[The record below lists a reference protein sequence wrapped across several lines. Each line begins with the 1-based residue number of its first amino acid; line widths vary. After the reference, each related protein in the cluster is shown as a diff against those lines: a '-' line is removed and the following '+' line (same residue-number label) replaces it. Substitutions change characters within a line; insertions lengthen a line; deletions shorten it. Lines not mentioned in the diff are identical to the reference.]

1 MNENPALNHYNQHFD
16 QREKNNDDNPTEYV
30 EKDYVDDEGARNFN
44 LNQKSEFNLD
54 VIEETNGKNSKVA
67 TKEEEEVEKDSDLD
81 ATKLYL
87 HDIGKLELLTKKEE
101 SILGR
106 QIEIGDRISELSS
119 EFEIKEDSAFNS
131 KIVAVAIK
139 LVCSKFKLV
148 QSLLKILKQPSES
161 SLMQLANNEE
171 FRDKIDSYF
180 DEELINKLSQ
190 KLNETVGQVEQQI
203 RELSIDMQIV
213 PEDVLYIIDKASLK
227 TLFKETNKAKWVN
240 TFLDYEPLCRFHVN
254 KLIAENESAIN
265 KLTESNLRL
274 VVSVAKKYLNRGMAL
289 QDLVQEGNIGLIKAV
304 NKFDYRKG
312 HKFST
317 YATWWIRQSI
327 TRAIA
332 DQARLIRVP
341 VHMIDTMNKVNSV
354 KRKITQQQGRDVT
367 DKELSNAT
375 DISQEKIKEINKLS
389 EFPMSLDMPLI
400 ENETLLLSDV
410 VEDNRDGGPVQITT
424 EKLLRDQLYDSLET
438 LNEREA
444 TIVKLRFGLND
455 GETMTLE
462 QIGERF
468 GVTRERI
475 RQIESKALKKLRHP
489 GRSAKL
495 KEFV

>member
-139 LVCSKFKLV
+139 LACSKFKLV

-227 TLFKETNKAKWVN
+227 TLFKETNKAK
-240 TFLDYEPLCRFHVN
+240 T
-254 KLIAENESAIN
+254 
-265 KLTESNLRL
+265 
-274 VVSVAKKYLNRGMAL
+274 
-289 QDLVQEGNIGLIKAV
+289 
-304 NKFDYRKG
+304 
-312 HKFST
+312 
-317 YATWWIRQSI
+317 
-327 TRAIA
+327 
-332 DQARLIRVP
+332 
-341 VHMIDTMNKVNSV
+341 
-354 KRKITQQQGRDVT
+354 
-367 DKELSNAT
+367 KE
-375 DISQEKIKEINKLS
+375 
-389 EFPMSLDMPLI
+389 
-400 ENETLLLSDV
+400 
-410 VEDNRDGGPVQITT
+410 
-424 EKLLRDQLYDSLET
+424 
-438 LNEREA
+438 
-444 TIVKLRFGLND
+444 
-455 GETMTLE
+455 
-462 QIGERF
+462 
-468 GVTRERI
+468 
-475 RQIESKALKKLRHP
+475 
-489 GRSAKL
+489 
-495 KEFV
+495 

>member
-1 MNENPALNHYNQHFD
+1 MNENSALNHFSQQLNPRD
-16 QREKNNDDNPTEYV
+16 KITDDNPTDYV
-30 EKDYVDDEGARNFN
+30 EKDDVDDEGERNFN
-44 LNQKSEFNLD
+44 VGGKSEFNSD
-54 VIEETNGKNSKVA
+54 INEETTEKAKNDNKQ
-67 TKEEEEVEKDSDLD
+67 EESVDRDPDLD

-87 HDIGKLELLTKKEE
+87 YDIGKLGLLTKKEE
-101 SILGR
+101 SVLGR
-106 QIEIGDRISELSS
+106 QIEIGDRIRNISN
-119 EFEIKEDSAFNS
+119 EFDITKNTSFNS
-131 KIVAVAIK
+131 TIVATAIGLVCAKNKLIEKLLKVIK
-139 LVCSKFKLV
+139 LPTDISF
-148 QSLLKILKQPSES
+148 IE
-161 SLMQLANNEE
+161 LAGNEE
-171 FRDKIDSYF
+171 FRLMIDSYF
-180 DEELINKLSQ
+180 DENLVNSLSQ
-190 KLNETVGQVEQQI
+190 QMGQSIEDIQQQI
-203 RELSIDMQIV
+203 RELSVDFQIV
-213 PEDVLYIIDKASLK
+213 PEDILDIIDKTSIENLYKDVNK
-227 TLFKETNKAKWVN
+227 TKWVE
-240 TFLDYEPLCRFHVN
+240 TFLDYEPLCKFHMT
-254 KLIAENESAIN
+254 KLNRENEFAKN

-304 NKFDYRKG
+304 KKFDYRKG

-327 TRAIA
+327 TRSIA

-341 VHMIDTMNKVNSV
+341 VHMIDTINKVNSV
-354 KRKITQQQGRDVT
+354 KRRVSQQQGRDITV
-367 DKELSNAT
+367 KELSQAA
-375 DISQEKIKEINKLS
+375 DMPQEKIKEINKLS

-410 VEDNRDGGPVQITT
+410 VEDTRDAGPVQITT

-462 QIGERF
+462 QIGEKF

-495 KEFV
+495 KEFA

>member
-1 MNENPALNHYNQHFD
+1 MNENPALNHYNQQFD
-16 QREKNNDDNPTEYV
+16 QREKLNDDNPTEYV
-30 EKDYVDDEGARNFN
+30 EKDYVDDEQSRDFTFS
-44 LNQKSEFNLD
+44 QKREFNLD
-54 VIEETNGKNSKVA
+54 VSDETNGKNKKETV
-67 TKEEEEVEKDSDLD
+67 KEEDLEKDSDLD

-106 QIEIGDRISELSS
+106 QIEIGDRIEKLSS
-119 EFEIKEDSAFNS
+119 EYEVQEDTAFNS
-131 KIVAVAIK
+131 TIVAIAIK
-139 LVCSKFKLV
+139 LVCSKFRIV
-148 QSLLKILKQPSES
+148 ENLLKILGQPSETS
-161 SLMQLANNEE
+161 FISLANNEE
-171 FRDKIDSYF
+171 FRNKIDAYF
-180 DEELINKLSQ
+180 DEGLIGKLSQ
-190 KLNETVGQVEQQI
+190 KLNLSTDEIEQQI
-203 RELSIDMQIV
+203 RHLSIDMQIV
-213 PEDVLYIIDKASLK
+213 PEDVLYIIDKSSLK
-227 TLFKETNKAKWVN
+227 ILFKETNKAKWIK
-240 TFLDYEPLCRFHVN
+240 TFLDYEPLCKFHVN
-254 KLIAENESAIN
+254 KLLGENEFAIS

-367 DKELSNAT
+367 DKELSSAT
-375 DISQEKIKEINKLS
+375 DIPQEKIKEINKLS

-424 EKLLRDQLYDSLET
+424 DKLLRDQLYDSLET

-489 GRSAKL
+489 ARSAKL

>member
-1 MNENPALNHYNQHFD
+1 
-16 QREKNNDDNPTEYV
+16 
-30 EKDYVDDEGARNFN
+30 
-44 LNQKSEFNLD
+44 
-54 VIEETNGKNSKVA
+54 
-67 TKEEEEVEKDSDLD
+67 
-81 ATKLYL
+81 
-87 HDIGKLELLTKKEE
+87 
-101 SILGR
+101 
-106 QIEIGDRISELSS
+106 
-119 EFEIKEDSAFNS
+119 
-131 KIVAVAIK
+131 
-139 LVCSKFKLV
+139 
-148 QSLLKILKQPSES
+148 
-161 SLMQLANNEE
+161 
-171 FRDKIDSYF
+171 
-180 DEELINKLSQ
+180 
-190 KLNETVGQVEQQI
+190 
-203 RELSIDMQIV
+203 
-213 PEDVLYIIDKASLK
+213 
-227 TLFKETNKAKWVN
+227 
-240 TFLDYEPLCRFHVN
+240 
-254 KLIAENESAIN
+254 
-265 KLTESNLRL
+265 
-274 VVSVAKKYLNRGMAL
+274 MAL

-367 DKELSNAT
+367 DKELSSAT
-375 DISQEKIKEINKLS
+375 DIPQAKIKEINKLS

-424 EKLLRDQLYDSLET
+424 DKLLRDQLYDSLET

-489 GRSAKL
+489 ARSAKL

>member
-1 MNENPALNHYNQHFD
+1 MNENPALNHYNQQFS
-16 QREKNNDDNPTEYV
+16 QREKLNDDNPTEYV
-30 EKDYVDDEGARNFN
+30 EKDYVDDEQRGDFN
-44 LNQKSEFNLD
+44 LSQKSEFNLD
-54 VIEETNGKNSKVA
+54 VAEETNEKNKKEVA
-67 TKEEEEVEKDSDLD
+67 KEENLEKDSDLD

-87 HDIGKLELLTKKEE
+87 HDIGKLQLLTKKEE

-106 QIEIGDRISELSS
+106 QIEIGDRIEKLST
-119 EFEIKEDSAFNS
+119 EFDVKKDTTFNS
-131 KIVAVAIK
+131 TIVAIAIK
-139 LVCSKFKLV
+139 LICSKFKIV
-148 QSLLKILKQPSES
+148 ENLLKILDQPLETSVIV
-161 SLMQLANNEE
+161 LANNEE
-171 FRDKIDSYF
+171 FRNKIDSYF
-180 DEELINKLSQ
+180 DEELIGELSQ
-190 KLNETVGQVEQQI
+190 KLKLPTDEIEQQI
-203 RELSIDMQIV
+203 RDLSIDMQIV
-213 PEDVLYIIDKASLK
+213 PEDVLYIIDKSSLK
-227 TLFKETNKAKWVN
+227 ILSKETNKAKWIK
-240 TFLDYEPLCRFHVN
+240 TFLDYEPLCKFHIN
-254 KLIAENESAIN
+254 KLLAENESATN

-354 KRKITQQQGRDVT
+354 KRKITQQQGRDIT
-367 DKELSNAT
+367 DRELSNAT
-375 DISQEKIKEINKLS
+375 DIPQEKIKEINKLS

-424 EKLLRDQLYDSLET
+424 DKLLRDQLYDSLGT

-489 GRSAKL
+489 ARSAKL

>member
-1 MNENPALNHYNQHFD
+1 MNENSALNHFSQQLNPRD
-16 QREKNNDDNPTEYV
+16 KITDDNPTDYV
-30 EKDYVDDEGARNFN
+30 EKDDVDDEGERNFN
-44 LNQKSEFNLD
+44 VGGKSEFNSD
-54 VIEETNGKNSKVA
+54 INEETTEKAKNDNKQ
-67 TKEEEEVEKDSDLD
+67 EESVDRDPDLD

-87 HDIGKLELLTKKEE
+87 YDIGKLGLLTKKEE
-101 SILGR
+101 SVLGR
-106 QIEIGDRISELSS
+106 QIEIGDRISKLTN
-119 EFEIKEDSAFNS
+119 EFDITENTSFNS
-131 KIVAVAIK
+131 TIVATAIGLVCAKNKLIEKLLKVIK
-139 LVCSKFKLV
+139 LPTDISF
-148 QSLLKILKQPSES
+148 IE
-161 SLMQLANNEE
+161 LAGNEE
-171 FRDKIDSYF
+171 FRLMIDSYF
-180 DEELINKLSQ
+180 DENLVNSLSQ
-190 KLNETVGQVEQQI
+190 QMGQSIEDIQQQI
-203 RELSIDMQIV
+203 RELSVDFQIV
-213 PEDVLYIIDKASLK
+213 PEDILDIIDKTSIENLYKDVNK
-227 TLFKETNKAKWVN
+227 TKWVE
-240 TFLDYEPLCRFHVN
+240 TFLDYEPLCKFHMS
-254 KLIAENESAIN
+254 KLNRENEFAKN

-304 NKFDYRKG
+304 KKFDYRKG

-327 TRAIA
+327 TRSIA

-341 VHMIDTMNKVNSV
+341 VHMIDTINKVNSV
-354 KRKITQQQGRDVT
+354 KRRVSQQQGRDITV
-367 DKELSNAT
+367 KELSQAA
-375 DISQEKIKEINKLS
+375 DMPQEKIKEINKLS

-410 VEDNRDGGPVQITT
+410 VEDTRDAGPVQITT

-462 QIGERF
+462 QIGEKF

-495 KEFV
+495 KEFA

>member
-1 MNENPALNHYNQHFD
+1 MNENSALNHFSQQLNPRD
-16 QREKNNDDNPTEYV
+16 KMTDDNPTDYV
-30 EKDYVDDEGARNFN
+30 EKDDVDDEGERNFN
-44 LNQKSEFNLD
+44 VGGKSEFNSY
-54 VIEETNGKNSKVA
+54 INEETSEKAKNGNKQ
-67 TKEEEEVEKDSDLD
+67 EESLDRDPDLD

-87 HDIGKLELLTKKEE
+87 YDIGKLGLLTKKEE
-101 SILGR
+101 SVLGR
-106 QIEIGDRISELSS
+106 QIEIGDRLRNISN
-119 EFEIKEDSAFNS
+119 EFDIAKNTSFNS
-131 KIVAVAIK
+131 TIVATAIGLVCAKNKLIEKLLKVIK
-139 LVCSKFKLV
+139 LPTDISF
-148 QSLLKILKQPSES
+148 IE
-161 SLMQLANNEE
+161 LAGNEE
-171 FRDKIDSYF
+171 FRLMIDSYF
-180 DEELINKLSQ
+180 DENLVNSLSQ
-190 KLNETVGQVEQQI
+190 QMGQSIEDIQQQI
-203 RELSIDMQIV
+203 RELSVDFQIV
-213 PEDVLYIIDKASLK
+213 PEDILDIIDKTSIENLYKDVNK
-227 TLFKETNKAKWVN
+227 TKWVE
-240 TFLDYEPLCRFHVN
+240 TFLDYEPLCKFHMT
-254 KLIAENESAIN
+254 KLNRENEFAKN

-304 NKFDYRKG
+304 KKFDYRKG

-327 TRAIA
+327 TRSIA

-354 KRKITQQQGRDVT
+354 KRRVSQQQGRDITV
-367 DKELSNAT
+367 KELSQAT
-375 DISQEKIKEINKLS
+375 DMPQEKIKEVNKLS

-410 VEDNRDGGPVQITT
+410 VEDTRDAGPVQITT

-489 GRSAKL
+489 ARSAKL
-495 KEFV
+495 KEFA

>member
-1 MNENPALNHYNQHFD
+1 MNENPALNHFNQQLD
-16 QREKNNDDNPTEYV
+16 LREKITDDNPTDYV
-30 EKDYVDDEGARNFN
+30 EKDYADDENARNFN
-44 LNQKSEFNLD
+44 LSEKSEINSD
-54 VIEETNGKNSKVA
+54 VAEEAGQKVKKNSSD
-67 TKEEEEVEKDSDLD
+67 EENLERDPDLD

-101 SILGR
+101 SVIGR
-106 QIEIGDRISELSS
+106 QIEIGDRINNLIV
-119 EFEIKEDSAFNS
+119 EFDINRDTSFNS
-131 KIVAVAIK
+131 TIVATAIK
-139 LVCSKFKLV
+139 LVCSKYKIVESLSKELGHPSDTSFIKLA
-148 QSLLKILKQPSES
+148 Q
-161 SLMQLANNEE
+161 NEE
-171 FRDKIDSYF
+171 FRNVIDSYF
-180 DEELINKLSQ
+180 DQELISSLSQ
-190 KLNETVGQVEQQI
+190 KMNQPIDEVEQQI
-203 RELSIDMQIV
+203 KKLSIEIQVV
-213 PEDVLYIIDKASLK
+213 PEDILDIIAKISLK
-227 TLFKETNKAKWVN
+227 NLFKEVNKAKWFQ
-240 TFLDYEPLCRFHVN
+240 TFLDYELLCKFHLN
-254 KLIAENESAIN
+254 KLNNECEFAKN

-274 VVSVAKKYLNRGMAL
+274 VVSIAKKYLNRGMAL

-367 DKELSNAT
+367 EKELSKAT
-375 DISQEKIKEINKLS
+375 ELPQEKIKEINKLS

-410 VEDNRDGGPVQITT
+410 VEDTRDAGPVQITT

-438 LNEREA
+438 LNERES

-489 GRSAKL
+489 GRSVKL
-495 KEFV
+495 QEFV

>member
-1 MNENPALNHYNQHFD
+1 MNENPALNHYNQQFS
-16 QREKNNDDNPTEYV
+16 QREKLNDDNPTEYV
-30 EKDYVDDEGARNFN
+30 EKDYVDDEQRGDFN
-44 LNQKSEFNLD
+44 LSQKSEFNLD
-54 VIEETNGKNSKVA
+54 VAEETNEKNKKEVA
-67 TKEEEEVEKDSDLD
+67 KEENLEKDSDLD

-87 HDIGKLELLTKKEE
+87 HDIGKLQLLTKKEE

-106 QIEIGDRISELSS
+106 QIEIGDRIEKLST
-119 EFEIKEDSAFNS
+119 EFDVKKDTTFNS
-131 KIVAVAIK
+131 TIVAIAIK
-139 LVCSKFKLV
+139 LICSKFKIV
-148 QSLLKILKQPSES
+148 ENLLKILDQPLETSVTV
-161 SLMQLANNEE
+161 LANNEE
-171 FRDKIDSYF
+171 FRNKIDSYF
-180 DEELINKLSQ
+180 DEELTGELSQ
-190 KLNETVGQVEQQI
+190 KLKLPTDEIEQQI
-203 RELSIDMQIV
+203 RDLSIDMQIV
-213 PEDVLYIIDKASLK
+213 PEDVLYIIDKSSLK
-227 TLFKETNKAKWVN
+227 ILSKETNKAKWIK
-240 TFLDYEPLCRFHVN
+240 TFLDYEPLCKFHIN
-254 KLIAENESAIN
+254 KLLAENESATN

-354 KRKITQQQGRDVT
+354 KRKITQQQGRDIT
-367 DKELSNAT
+367 DRELSNAT
-375 DISQEKIKEINKLS
+375 DISQEKIKEINKVS
-389 EFPMSLDMPLI
+389 EFQMSLDMPLF

-424 EKLLRDQLYDSLET
+424 DKLLRDQLYDSLGT

-489 GRSAKL
+489 ARSAKL

>member
-1 MNENPALNHYNQHFD
+1 MNENPALSQFNQQLD
-16 QREKNNDDNPTEYV
+16 SRDKLTDDNPTDYV

-44 LNQKSEFNLD
+44 LSEKSELNLELT
-54 VIEETNGKNSKVA
+54 EETNQKAKKDG
-67 TKEEEEVEKDSDLD
+67 EEENVERDSDLD

-101 SILGR
+101 SVLGR
-106 QIEIGDRISELSS
+106 QIEIGDRINELVV
-119 EFEIKEDSAFNS
+119 EFDIREDTSFNS
-131 KIVAVAIK
+131 TIVAASMK
-139 LVCSKFKLV
+139 LVCSKFKIIEHLL
-148 QSLLKILKQPSES
+148 QSLGES
-161 SLMQLANNEE
+161 PETSFANLAKNED
-171 FRDKIDSYF
+171 FRKMIDSYF
-180 DEELINKLSQ
+180 DEVLVTSLSQ
-190 KLNETVGQVEQQI
+190 KMNQPIDEVEQQI
-203 RELSIDMQIV
+203 KELSIDIQIV
-213 PEDVLYIIDKASLK
+213 PEDILDIVDKNSLK
-227 TLFKETNKAKWVN
+227 NLLKEVNKTKWFK
-240 TFLDYEPLCRFHVN
+240 TFLDYEPLCKFHLN
-254 KLIAENESAIN
+254 KLIRENEFAQN

-304 NKFDYRKG
+304 KKFDYRKG

-327 TRAIA
+327 TRSIA

-375 DISQEKIKEINKLS
+375 DLPQQKIKEINKLS

-410 VEDNRDGGPVQITT
+410 VEDNRDAGPVQLTT

-438 LNEREA
+438 LNDREA

>member
-1 MNENPALNHYNQHFD
+1 MNENPALNHYNQQFS
-16 QREKNNDDNPTEYV
+16 QREKLNDDNPTEYV
-30 EKDYVDDEGARNFN
+30 EKDYVDDEQRGDFN
-44 LNQKSEFNLD
+44 LSQKSQFNLD
-54 VIEETNGKNSKVA
+54 VAEETNEKNKKEVV
-67 TKEEEEVEKDSDLD
+67 KEENLEKDSDLD

-87 HDIGKLELLTKKEE
+87 HDIGKLQLLTKKEE

-106 QIEIGDRISELSS
+106 QIEIGDRIEKLST
-119 EFEIKEDSAFNS
+119 EFDVKKDTTFNS
-131 KIVAVAIK
+131 TIVAIAIK
-139 LVCSKFKLV
+139 LICSKFKIV
-148 QSLLKILKQPSES
+148 ENLLKILDQPLETSVIV
-161 SLMQLANNEE
+161 LANNEE
-171 FRDKIDSYF
+171 FRNKIDSYF
-180 DEELINKLSQ
+180 DEELTGELSQ
-190 KLNETVGQVEQQI
+190 KLKLPTDEIEQQI
-203 RELSIDMQIV
+203 RDLSIDMQIV
-213 PEDVLYIIDKASLK
+213 PEDVLYIIDKSSLK
-227 TLFKETNKAKWVN
+227 ILSKETNKAKWIK
-240 TFLDYEPLCRFHVN
+240 TFLDYEPLCKFHIN
-254 KLIAENESAIN
+254 KLLAENESATN

-354 KRKITQQQGRDVT
+354 KRKITQQQGRDIT
-367 DKELSNAT
+367 DRELSNAT

-424 EKLLRDQLYDSLET
+424 DKLLRDQLYDSLGT

-489 GRSAKL
+489 ARSAKL